1 MLITIA
7 LPYPALMQE
16 ALEVLFIGAILKR
29 QTPTKIKL
37 IVNCAYLFYFITP
50 YTSPLSLVVRHGY
63 GQTYPIQ
70 TNLFYPNCVA
80 MPYYFLLRI
89 LHLY

>member
-1 MLITIA
+1 MLLLLFNRPDLYRRIS
-7 LPYPALMQE
+7 LPTPQ
-16 ALEVLFIGAILKR
+16 GSGD
-29 QTPTKIKL
+29 PTKIKL

-70 TNLFYPNCVA
+70 TNLFYPNYVA
-80 MPYYFLLRI
+80 MPYYF
-89 LHLY
+89 